1 MFGDLIMNNI
11 THLGLLCIASATAFR
26 LTLMHSLRINHD
38 LGTTQLEALDRS
50 RGDNVS
56 IHALL
61 ALCTTGNTCG
71 ATQSTCAIKEVL

>member
-1 MFGDLIMNNI
+1 MNNI

-26 LTLMHSLRINHD
+26 LTLMYSLRINHD
-38 LGTTQLEALDRS
+38 LAATQLEALGCS
-50 RGDNVS
+50 RRDTVS
-56 IHALL
+56 IHTLL